1 MDSVIGPDGSTVMPD
16 TENDDSRRLAFA
28 ALIAVL
34 VHAALI
40 AIPFIDNSMRPLS
53 GGPMVVNL
61 ETRDIQ
67 LGRADAEPARA
78 EVEAAAASQTPP
90 RAPRAT
96 EAETG
101 SDFIIPT
108 PKQTTAAQTP
118 RAAQGFREEGGRTG
132 TSPGAT
138 TAAPPGP
145 RPEFPLDAG
154 ASSASSAAEKA
165 PPTAGGK
172 GVQVAGQKRDQGGSL
187 DLQSLDKA
195 LAGARAGRETG
206 RRDAAQ
212 GGRGSPSGGTGIQW
226 EKPEAAKNRRLL
238 SSREPEVPAWV
249 GKEGLALTVT
259 VSFIVSAQGIV
270 SSMSLEKSSGYGDVD
285 AAALEAVRFYRFSP
299 DPASSPIKGR
309 RTYVIHPN

>member
-1 MDSVIGPDGSTVMPD
+1 MVSVIGPEVSTVVPD
-16 TENDDSRRLAFA
+16 AGKDDSRRLVFA

-40 AIPFIDNSMRPLS
+40 AIPFLDNTMRPLS
-53 GGPMVVNL
+53 GGPMVVDL

-67 LGRADAEPARA
+67 LGRADVEPARA
-78 EVEAAAASQTPP
+78 EEAAAV
-90 RAPRAT
+90 APRNS

-101 SDFIIPT
+101 SDFVIPT
-108 PKQTTAAQTP
+108 PKQTTAAQAP

-138 TAAPPGP
+138 TAVPPGP

-154 ASSASSAAEKA
+154 ASSASSAAERA
-165 PPTAGGK
+165 PAPAGGK
-172 GVQVAGQKRDQGGSL
+172 GVQVAGQKRDPAGSL

-206 RRDAAQ
+206 GRDAAQ
-212 GGRGSPSGGTGIQW
+212 SGRGSPSGGSGIKW

-238 SSREPEVPAWV
+238 ASREPKVPAWV
-249 GKEGLALTVT
+249 GEQGLTLTVT
-259 VSFIVSAQGIV
+259 VSFIVSPQGIV
-270 SSMSLEKSSGYGDVD
+270 SSTVLEKSCGYGEVD
-285 AAALEAVRFYRFSP
+285 AAVLEAVRFWSFTP
-299 DPASSPIKGR
+299 DPASAPIKGLVP
-309 RTYVIHPN
+309 YVIRAR